1 MKQSVQVTILGQ
13 QYSIRSSCPLDEVQK
28 VAAFVDARIAE
39 VMASGATANTMNA
52 AVLAFLNVAGSY
64 LELKNHVDESQ
75 QVTDELL
82 RLDDKLSAAL
92 TVDR

>member
-13 QYSIRSSCPLDEVQK
+13 QYSIRSSRPIDEVQK

-39 VMASGATANTMNA
+39 VLASGATANTMNA

-64 LELKNHVDESQ
+64 LELNDHVDESQ
-75 QVTDELL
+75 QVTDGLL

-92 TVDR
+92 TVER

>member
-13 QYSIRSSCPLDEVQK
+13 QYSIRSSRPFDEVQK

-39 VMASGATANTMNA
+39 VLASGTTANTMNA

-64 LELKNHVDESQ
+64 LELKNHVDDTQ
-75 QVTDELL
+75 QFADELL

-92 TVDR
+92 TVER

>member
-13 QYSIRSSCPLDEVQK
+13 QYSIRSSRPLDEVQM

-39 VMASGATANTMNA
+39 VLAGGATANTMNA
-52 AVLAFLNVAGSY
+52 AVLAFLNVAGPY
-64 LELKNHVDESQ
+64 LELKNNVDESQ
-75 QVTDELL
+75 QFTEELL